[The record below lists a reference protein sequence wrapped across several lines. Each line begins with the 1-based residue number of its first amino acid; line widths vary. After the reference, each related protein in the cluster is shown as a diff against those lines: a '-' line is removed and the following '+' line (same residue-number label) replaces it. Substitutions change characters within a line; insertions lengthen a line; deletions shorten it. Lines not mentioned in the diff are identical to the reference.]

1 MADPNESTAK
11 KLTDIADK
19 ERKKNLVKNTYSVNG
34 DSLYS
39 AQHPNALSDGDEA
52 GKGNAVFLD
61 VFTEQTGTKTD
72 IFARKENTVVNH
84 YSKNNQYTVEDDDL

>member
-1 MADPNESTAK
+1 MADPTESTAK
-11 KLTDIADK
+11 KLTDIAEQ
-19 ERKKNLVKNTYSVNG
+19 ERKKNLVKNTYSVNS

-52 GKGNAVFLD
+52 GKGNSVFLD
-61 VFTEQTGTKTD
+61 VFTEQTGSKTD

-84 YSKNNQYTVEDDDL
+84 YGKNNQYTVEDDDL